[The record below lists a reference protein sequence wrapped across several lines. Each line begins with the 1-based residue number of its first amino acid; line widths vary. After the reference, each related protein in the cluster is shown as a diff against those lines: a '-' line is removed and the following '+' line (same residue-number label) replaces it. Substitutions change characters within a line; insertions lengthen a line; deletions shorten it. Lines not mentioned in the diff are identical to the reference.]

1 MSARSE
7 ALNILYRIMHDDGYA
22 SLIMRESKIKKE
34 EMASVTNIVY
44 GVLRNYTY
52 LEYQWRKYAKRTK
65 LKTAL
70 AIDIAV
76 FEMFFTNEKEYAIL
90 NEVHNLV
97 NTHDQSFVNAILR
110 KVQANGLQTTEVKEI
125 LYSHP
130 KWIIDMWN
138 AHYGE
143 ETTLKILEA
152 DQKIPKVYGRINPL
166 KITKEQLM
174 NDPSIHFINEESFT
188 MHQSILASDYFK
200 NGQVLIQNPASI
212 LPVKYLD
219 VKEDMQVLDICAAP
233 G

>member
-76 FEMFFTNEKEYAIL
+76 FEMFFTNALFKD
-90 NEVHNLV
+90 LV
-97 NTHDQSFVNAILR
+97 DICKNAIVILSISS
-110 KVQANGLQTTEVKEI
+110 VK
-125 LYSHP
+125 
-130 KWIIDMWN
+130 
-138 AHYGE
+138 
-143 ETTLKILEA
+143 
-152 DQKIPKVYGRINPL
+152 INRHW
-166 KITKEQLM
+166 QF
-174 NDPSIHFINEESFT
+174 NDISAYEW
-188 MHQSILASDYFK
+188 
-200 NGQVLIQNPASI
+200 
-212 LPVKYLD
+212 YLFHH
-219 VKEDMQVLDICAAP
+219 
-233 G
+233 

>member
-110 KVQANGLQTTEVKEI
+110 KSAGEWFTDNGSKGNSLFTSKMDHRYVEC
-125 LYSHP
+125 
-130 KWIIDMWN
+130 
-138 AHYGE
+138 
-143 ETTLKILEA
+143 TLW
-152 DQKIPKVYGRINPL
+152 
-166 KITKEQLM
+166 
-174 NDPSIHFINEESFT
+174 
-188 MHQSILASDYFK
+188 
-200 NGQVLIQNPASI
+200 
-212 LPVKYLD
+212 
-219 VKEDMQVLDICAAP
+219 
-233 G
+233 

>member
-22 SLIMRESKIKKE
+22 SLIMRDSKIKKE

-76 FEMFFTNEKEYAIL
+76 FEMFFTNEKDYAIL
-90 NEVHNLV
+90 NEVHDLV

-110 KVQANGLQTTEVKEI
+110 KVQANGKKDF
-125 LYSHP
+125 LYLMQMFFQELRMF
-130 KWIIDMWN
+130 WIRM
-138 AHYGE
+138 
-143 ETTLKILEA
+143 
-152 DQKIPKVYGRINPL
+152 
-166 KITKEQLM
+166 
-174 NDPSIHFINEESFT
+174 
-188 MHQSILASDYFK
+188 
-200 NGQVLIQNPASI
+200 
-212 LPVKYLD
+212 
-219 VKEDMQVLDICAAP
+219 
-233 G
+233 